1 MGKIT
6 VTFPKGTS
14 TYLYTILSMVTGIL
28 CFHDEIFL
36 TSAATSSFPSSVI
49 YEEPFPLPFDG
60 CCLLSFSSR
69 NAIDDPLMNTL
80 IINNQNSISRFT
92 VFTEG
97 SRVVS
102 YEYSKFQAELTLIF
116 IIDTVTEIHAEE
128 GFVDFAQFYDFQWT
142 IYSIFF
148 IIGRDNLDR
157 STYGNY
163 VLNLGTNSVAINLGY
178 TSESSPNAPVA
189 FSYICSGCNLV
200 STPSNELKDWM
211 NSIYLAKQYLNKY
224 RGKKEVT
231 LQKFLGQQQED
242 AEACIF
248 NDSLE
253 TVYKC
258 RMRYRVYGAL
268 ATKHNF
274 TYSYKNDYQEGEG
287 KQTLEYWINFVGGP
301 YDKLGLQSGPSSTSG
316 QVFYETSY
324 QHLIYCDL
332 DRHDPQ
338 NNRLSIWITAFS
350 PLVWMLTLTCVFIL
364 TGLLLYFRWH
374 REKGHM
380 SVPDAF
386 IHVISVLI
394 RQQSLNSRLLASLGI
409 AGILLTTIYET
420 TFTSVILV
428 PISPLPVQTFKEMI
442 TELNYKILYPYFNN
456 GTIPPPEK
464 VYNNTFWLRHLE
476 SRLNDSFLGILP
488 SQEEEQYKWIS
499 PVVYSN
505 DTLMEGDRYA
515 TFEDGIR
522 VPYRLWRLQSSL
534 DTYHNENVAIR
545 CFAVPEPINKIQ
557 RYWDIKTS
565 HRAAMGH
572 TLIILRESGLLK
584 EWMANQFRE
593 INRNISI
600 YKQRNSLKRTYIR
613 FGHLTGIL
621 MIMTGILI
629 MSGIAFLFET
639 QKTRFMLMIWR
650 YRHRWVL
657 ELRRKNQPWLAQDS
671 WMSWF

>member
-1 MGKIT
+1 MGKFT
-6 VTFPKGTS
+6 TTFPKSTS
-14 TYLYTILSMVTGIL
+14 LHTILSMVTGIL
-28 CFHDEIFL
+28 CFHDEIIL
-36 TSAATSSFPSSVI
+36 TSAATSSFASSVI
-49 YEEPFPLPFDG
+49 YEEPFPLPFAD

-97 SRVVS
+97 IHVVS
-102 YEYSKFQAELTLIF
+102 YEYSKFQAELALLF

-128 GFVDFAQFYDFQWT
+128 AFVDFAQFYDFQWT

-148 IIGRDNLDR
+148 IIGRENLDR

-163 VLNLGTNSVAINLGY
+163 VLNLGTSSVAINLGNA
-178 TSESSPNAPVA
+178 SELSHNTPIA

-200 STPSNELKDWM
+200 STPSNDLEHWFDPK
-211 NSIYLAKQYLNKY
+211 YLAQAYLKTY
-224 RGKKEVT
+224 RGKKKVT
-231 LQKFLGQQQED
+231 LQKFLGKFQEE

-248 NDSLE
+248 DDSFDN
-253 TVYKC
+253 VYKC

-268 ATKHNF
+268 ATQHNF

-287 KQTLEYWINFVGGP
+287 KDTLEYWINFIGGP
-301 YDKLGLQSGPSSTSG
+301 YNKLGLQSGPSSTSG
-316 QVFYETSY
+316 QVFYETNY

-332 DRHDPQ
+332 DKHDPQ

-350 PLVWMLTLTCVFIL
+350 LLVWMLTLACVFIL

-380 SVPDAF
+380 STADAF
-386 IHVISVLI
+386 IHVICVLI
-394 RQQSLNSRLLASLGI
+394 RQQSLNSRLLAILGI

-428 PISPLPVQTFKEMI
+428 PILPLPVQTFQEMI
-442 TELNYKILYPYFNN
+442 TGLNYKILYPYFNN
-456 GTIPPPEK
+456 GTVPPPEK
-464 VYNNTFWLRHLE
+464 VYNLTFWVRHLE
-476 SRLNDSFLGILP
+476 SRLNDSFMAILP

-505 DTLMEGDRYA
+505 DSYMEGDRYA
-515 TFEDGIR
+515 TFEDEIR
-522 VPYRLWRLQSSL
+522 VPYRLYKLHSNM
-534 DTYHNENVAIR
+534 DTYHNGNVAIH
-545 CFAVPEPINKIQ
+545 CFSVPEPVNMIHK
-557 RYWDIKTS
+557 YWDIKTS
-565 HRAAMGH
+565 HRAAMGF
-572 TLIILRESGLLK
+572 TMVSLREAGLLK
-584 EWMANQFRE
+584 EWMENQFRE
-593 INRNISI
+593 IDTNISI
-600 YKQRNSLKRTYIR
+600 YKESRKLKRTYIK

-621 MIMTGILI
+621 MIMAGVLV

-639 QKTRFMLMIWR
+639 QKKRVVAMIWR
-650 YRHRWVL
+650 HRHKWVL
-657 ELRRKNQPWLAQDS
+657 EMRRKNQPWLEQDS
-671 WMSWF
+671 WISWV